1 MQLTLAYKWNGRI
14 SNTYSVGTV
23 LADVI

>member
-1 MQLTLAYKWNGRI
+1 MCYFKD
-14 SNTYSVGTV
+14 TV